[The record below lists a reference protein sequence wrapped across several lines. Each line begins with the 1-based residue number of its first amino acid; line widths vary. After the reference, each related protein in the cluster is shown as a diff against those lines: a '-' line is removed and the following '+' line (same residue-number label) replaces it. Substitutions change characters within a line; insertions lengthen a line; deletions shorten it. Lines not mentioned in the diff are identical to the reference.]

1 MVYDLSAHILSP
13 GPQNKNVYSHHMVL
27 SVVYFLVD
35 NCQFIFEDFPQKELL
50 GNLEDKSKENKPIQ
64 VYICNEK

>member
-50 GNLEDKSKENKPIQ
+50 GNVEDKSKENKPIQ
-64 VYICNEK
+64 VNFCN